1 MTNPCR
7 KYKSQYQKAEETLT
21 ILKAT
26 KAEIEFNLETDS
38 ISAVLHKELRTVNLE
53 IKITLNELEQ
63 AEYDI
68 QQCESQLKLT

>member
-1 MTNPCR
+1 MTNYYDR
-7 KYKSQYQKAEETLT
+7 YKLQHKKAEETLA
-21 ILKAT
+21 ILKTT
-26 KAEIEFNLETDS
+26 KAKIEFNLETDS

>member
-21 ILKAT
+21 ILKTT
-26 KAEIEFNLETDS
+26 KAEIEFNLETDF

-68 QQCESQLKLT
+68 QQCEAQLKLT